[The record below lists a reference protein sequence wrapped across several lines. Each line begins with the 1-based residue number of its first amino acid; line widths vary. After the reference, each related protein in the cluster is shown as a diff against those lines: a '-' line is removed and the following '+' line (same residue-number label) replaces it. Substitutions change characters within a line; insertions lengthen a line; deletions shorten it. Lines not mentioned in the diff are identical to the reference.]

1 MPIESLTLD
10 QAAEMTVATVRL
22 WDVQQAIPQA
32 KYFKFTNVEFKNW
45 KTTNGLNDI
54 IGEDID
60 QTPEGLMVYSR
71 TWQERIPTNMRFGR
85 KVEDAITDAGGA
97 HGYPAGNRRTWY
109 EHVNKVPLPADAAD
123 QDWQETIGEIIKTW
137 EATAEYM
144 IDKRDPC

>member
-1 MPIESLTLD
+1 MSR
-10 QAAEMTVATVRL
+10 QAF
-22 WDVQQAIPQA
+22 PQA
-32 KYFKFTNVEFKNW
+32 KYVKFANVEFENW

-60 QTPEGLMVYSR
+60 QTPEGLMVYTR
-71 TWQERIPTNMRFGR
+71 RWQERIPTNMRFGR

-109 EHVNKVPLPADAAD
+109 EHVNAVPLPADAAD
-123 QDWQETIGEIIKTW
+123 QNWQDTIGEIIKTW

-144 IDKRDPC
+144 IDRRDT